1 MENFLNTAAAI
12 LFFILGS
19 IIGSFLNVLIYR
31 LPKKESIVKGRS
43 HCTYCGKQILNM
55 DLIPIISYII
65 QLLSFNFVLHTFHFP
80 AIPDHLY
87 CTTAKFTITFYRN
100 SSEIS
105 IRRNHP
111 DTYPGSSSSE
121 NMVTSYIG
129 GILFYTPLQKIT
141 LIK

>member
-55 DLIPIISYII
+55 D
-65 QLLSFNFVLHTFHFP
+65 Q
-80 AIPDHLY
+80 
-87 CTTAKFTITFYRN
+87 
-100 SSEIS
+100 
-105 IRRNHP
+105 
-111 DTYPGSSSSE
+111 
-121 NMVTSYIG
+121 IG
-129 GILFYTPLQKIT
+129 RAHV
-141 LIK
+141 